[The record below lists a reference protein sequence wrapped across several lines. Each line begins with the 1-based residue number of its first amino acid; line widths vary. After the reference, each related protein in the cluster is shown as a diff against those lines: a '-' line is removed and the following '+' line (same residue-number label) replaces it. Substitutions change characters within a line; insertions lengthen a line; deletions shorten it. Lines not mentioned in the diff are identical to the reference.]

1 MESKYSLHK
10 IGLAILLTINCG
22 VPGFSIAAG
31 LDDSSSRALPRGII
45 VMWSGSLDEIPAG
58 WVLCDGSDGTPDL
71 RDRFVMGVGARKYM
85 GTSGGSHSHEHR
97 NQDHT
102 HRIALPGSHLSIL
115 LGASRSRGY
124 PGFHGGTLRSHR
136 YYSGTRAFE
145 SQPDSIRIDSARHLP
160 PYYKLA
166 FIMKN

>member
-1 MESKYSLHK
+1 MELKYSLHT
-10 IGLAILLTINCG
+10 IGLAVLLTINYG

-31 LDDSSSRALPRGII
+31 LDDSPSRALPRGVI
-45 VMWSGSLDEIPAG
+45 VMWSGSLEEIPTG
-58 WVLCDGSDGTPDL
+58 WALCDGSNGTPDL

-85 GTSGGSHSHEHR
+85 GTIGGSHAHEHR
-97 NQDHT
+97 NQDHS

-115 LGASRSRGY
+115 RGFSRNGGY
-124 PGFHGGTLRSHR
+124 PGFRGGTLRSHR
-136 YYSGTRAFE
+136 YYSGTRAFA
-145 SQPDSIRIDSARHLP
+145 SQPASIRIDGARHLP